1 MNNEAQSIQMSN
13 AKQNYS
19 SRQYQADAE
28 ENADSDS
35 SGENLS
41 QLDMSSIAFAEE
53 TQRLNLQ
60 SLNLKDE
67 LKQPYEDR

>member
-1 MNNEAQSIQMSN
+1 MSN

-28 ENADSDS
+28 ENADSES

-53 TQRLNLQ
+53 TQRLNL
-60 SLNLKDE
+60 
-67 LKQPYEDR
+67 